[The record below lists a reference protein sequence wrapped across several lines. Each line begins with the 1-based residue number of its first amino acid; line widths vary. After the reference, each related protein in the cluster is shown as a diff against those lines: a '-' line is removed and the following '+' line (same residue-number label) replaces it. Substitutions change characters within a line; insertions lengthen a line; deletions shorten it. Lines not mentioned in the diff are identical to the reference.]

1 MWRADVRIVAAT
13 NRDLSKEV
21 AAGRFRQDLYYR
33 LNVFP
38 TKLVP
43 LWDRKDDIPLL
54 ASHFVEVSVKELGC
68 PRPKLTPA
76 GMETLQA
83 YVWPG
88 NIRELRNVIER
99 AVILAQG
106 GALEFDLPVSGSS
119 VDATSLALG
128 HGDEVEPQFVAEAE
142 SAPGNARIFSSSCKR
157 PAGESRASTELPIS

>member
-88 NIRELRNVIER
+88 NIRETAKRHRTGRCPRSGRCLGVRSSGEWLLRRCNFPCVR
-99 AVILAQG
+99 AW
-106 GALEFDLPVSGSS
+106 
-119 VDATSLALG
+119 
-128 HGDEVEPQFVAEAE
+128 
-142 SAPGNARIFSSSCKR
+142 
-157 PAGESRASTELPIS
+157 